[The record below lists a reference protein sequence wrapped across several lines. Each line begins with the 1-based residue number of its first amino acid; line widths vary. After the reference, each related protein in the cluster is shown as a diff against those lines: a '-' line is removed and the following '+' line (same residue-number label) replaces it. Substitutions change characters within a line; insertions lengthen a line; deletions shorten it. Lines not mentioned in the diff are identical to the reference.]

1 MGLYAPMQYVLE
13 GEWETLP
20 VEEKSAGY
28 RVTWKE
34 HATLLNG
41 RECHTVYAG
50 RKGENDYTDDINAR
64 SNVINYL
71 SGSSVYNPQQS
82 GLGVPLEMTMAL
94 HSDAGCSKTDEL
106 IGSLGIYTT
115 DFNNGKL
122 NAGTDRYA
130 SRDLA
135 DILLTQIQKDIYS
148 SYSLPWTRRSMW
160 NRNYSE
166 TRLPAT
172 PSTIIELLSHQNF
185 ADMQLGQIRT
195 SSLQWGVPFTKV
207 FCSSLPTSTI
217 KNTLFSLCL

>member
-1 MGLYAPMQYVLE
+1 MCSSDL
-13 GEWETLP
+13 
-20 VEEKSAGY
+20 
-28 RVTWKE
+28 
-34 HATLLNG
+34 
-41 RECHTVYAG
+41 
-50 RKGENDYTDDINAR
+50 

-172 PSTIIELLSHQNF
+172 PSTIIELLSHQIGR
-185 ADMQLGQIRT
+185 AH
-195 SSLQWGVPFTKV
+195 V
-207 FCSSLPTSTI
+207 
-217 KNTLFSLCL
+217 